1 MPFLWTEGRFIMS
14 RLEVS
19 TLREIT
25 AERRKTN
32 LLMKSG
38 VPGDS
43 FIVSIVSAIFIFFAE
58 YRYLFGFLDDISHM
72 CVFSGFFLSSVETL
86 RIFVYNI
93 NICKRIK

>member
-14 RLEVS
+14 RLEVP

-38 VPGDS
+38 VPV
-43 FIVSIVSAIFIFFAE
+43 ILLLSALSAQ
-58 YRYLFGFLDDISHM
+58 
-72 CVFSGFFLSSVETL
+72 FLSFLLNIVTCSVFLMTFH
-86 RIFVYNI
+86 ICVYFPDFS
-93 NICKRIK
+93 CQA

>member
-1 MPFLWTEGRFIMS
+1 MPFLWTEGRFIMN
-14 RLEVS
+14 RLEVP

-43 FIVSIVSAIFIFFAE
+43 FEVAGE
-58 YRYLFGFLDDISHM
+58 FGGVGEVVGMRDFL
-72 CVFSGFFLSSVETL
+72 
-86 RIFVYNI
+86 
-93 NICKRIK
+93 